1 MPQLKQLL
9 LISLCNR
16 LAATGTAAPGGLA
29 VEDTPQMVL
38 IMMDGA
44 INQNNFPLYR
54 RVFRN
59 RTNPGGCPALGTFFL
74 MHDYANYHQVTTST
88 GPYRSCAALTNQFG
102 LVSLGLA

>member
-1 MPQLKQLL
+1 M
-9 LISLCNR
+9 
-16 LAATGTAAPGGLA
+16 AATGTAAPGGLA

-59 RTNPGGCPALGTFFL
+59 RTNPGGCRALGTFFL
-74 MHDYANYHQVTTST
+74 MHDYANYHQVTKQ
-88 GPYRSCAALTNQFG
+88 GCGGQKQWLLLLEEN
-102 LVSLGLA
+102 L